1 MPAGAKAVGQGRSV
15 ARHERESLTEMN
27 TKISHSVA
35 EVQGFYGPFS
45 FPEQLLQ
52 KIWLRGE
59 FDRAAAR
66 TMDGRALAILHP
78 GKWNRLGGP
87 DFRDARLRLG
97 DQLVVGDVELHL
109 YASDWVGHRHAR
121 DAAYDGV
128 VLHVVLF
135 PPPADHVT
143 RGANGQAIPVLVL
156 LPLLQHDLE
165 EYAEDEAVERLA
177 NRPLARTIEELS
189 PLPAA
194 ELLALLRHHAELR
207 WRLKT
212 HFARLRIERLG
223 WEEACHHTALEI
235 LGYRFNR
242 APMLSVATRWP
253 LAEWARG
260 AVAAEEVFAAEAGAA
275 RWSLQGVRPANHP
288 RTRLRQYAGWV
299 RAVPAWPARLA
310 GLAAQLPDVAGS
322 PGPTAA
328 VRRAGH
334 FADWRKRLA
343 GEVAG
348 GAVGGP
354 RLDNLIC
361 DGWLPL
367 LATRDATPVSELW
380 FHWYPGDSPAY
391 MGRVLRELGVL
402 TARIQPACHGL
413 IQGLL
418 GWWLVREQAEGFS
431 PPPPP
436 GRGA

>member
-1 MPAGAKAVGQGRSV
+1 MSA
-15 ARHERESLTEMN
+15 E
-27 TKISHSVA
+27 ISHSVA

-59 FDRAAAR
+59 FNRAAAR

-87 DFRDARLRLG
+87 DFRGARLRLG
-97 DQLVVGDVELHL
+97 DQTVNGDVELHL
-109 YASDWVGHRHAR
+109 YAGDWAAHRHAR

-135 PPPADHVT
+135 PPPAGHVT

-177 NRPLARTIEELS
+177 NRPLARTLEELS

-194 ELLALLRHHAELR
+194 ELLALLRRHAEAR

-223 WEEACHHTALEI
+223 WEGACHHTALEV

-253 LAEWARG
+253 LAEWASG
-260 AVAAEEVFAAEAGAA
+260 AVVAEEVFAAEAGL
-275 RWSLQGVRPANHP
+275 RCWSLQGVRPANHP
-288 RTRLRQYAGWV
+288 RARLRQYAGWV
-299 RAVPAWPARLA
+299 RAVPAWPVRLA

-322 PGPTAA
+322 PGPTAT
-328 VRRAGH
+328 VRRTYH
-334 FADWRKRLA
+334 FTDWRKRLA
-343 GEVAG
+343 REIAG
-348 GAVGGP
+348 GAVGGS

-367 LATRDATPVSELW
+367 LAAHGTTAVSGLW
-380 FHWYPGDSPAY
+380 FHWFPGDSPAP
-391 MGRVLRELGVL
+391 MGRALRELGVL
-402 TARIQPACHGL
+402 SARMQPACHGL

-418 GWWLVREQAEGFS
+418 GWWLVREQAEGFP

>member
-1 MPAGAKAVGQGRSV
+1 MAGV
-15 ARHERESLTEMN
+15 AQHEREGVAKMSAEISL
-27 TKISHSVA
+27 SVA

-66 TMDGRALAILHP
+66 TMDGRALTIQHP

-87 DFRDARLRLG
+87 DFRGARLRLG
-97 DQLVVGDVELHL
+97 DQTIVGDIELHL
-109 YASDWVGHRHAR
+109 YAGDWVAHRHAQ
-121 DAAYDGV
+121 DPAYDGV

-135 PPPADHVT
+135 PPTAGQVT
-143 RGANGQAIPVLVL
+143 HGANGRTIPVLVL

-165 EYAEDEAVERLA
+165 EYAADEAVERLA
-177 NRPLARTIEELS
+177 NRPLARTLEELS

-194 ELLALLRHHAELR
+194 ELWALLRRHAELR

-212 HFARLRIERLG
+212 HFARLRIDRLG
-223 WEEACHHTALEI
+223 WEEACHHTALEV

-260 AVAAEEVFAAEAGAA
+260 AVTAEEVFATGAGSAH
-275 RWSLQGVRPANHP
+275 WSLQGVRPANHP

-299 RAVPAWPARLA
+299 RTMPDWPARLA
-310 GLAAQLPDVAGS
+310 RRAAQLPDIAGS
-322 PGPTAA
+322 PEPTAV
-328 VRRAGH
+328 VRRAHH
-334 FADWRKRLA
+334 FAEWRKRLA
-343 GEVAG
+343 HEIAG
-348 GAVGGP
+348 GAVGGS

-367 LATRDATPVSELW
+367 LAARGATTISALW
-380 FHWYPGDSPAY
+380 FHWYPGDAPAQ
-391 MGRVLRELGVL
+391 MDRVLRELGVL
-402 TARIQPACHGL
+402 PARMQPACHGL

-418 GWWLVREQAEGFS
+418 GWWLVREQAEGFP

>member
-1 MPAGAKAVGQGRSV
+1 MS
-15 ARHERESLTEMN
+15 TELPH
-27 TKISHSVA
+27 IVA

-59 FDRAAAR
+59 FDRAVAR

-87 DFRDARLRLG
+87 DFRRARLRIG
-97 DQLVVGDVELHL
+97 DQTITGDVELHL
-109 YASDWVGHRHAR
+109 YAVDWAGHRHAQ
-121 DAAYDGV
+121 DAGYDDV

-135 PPPADHVT
+135 PPPPGHVT

-165 EYAEDEAVERLA
+165 EYAADEAIERLA
-177 NRPLARTIEELS
+177 NRPLARTLEELS

-194 ELLALLRHHAELR
+194 ELAALLRRHAELR

-223 WEEACHHTALEI
+223 WDGACHHTALEV

-242 APMLSVATRWP
+242 AAMLSVATRWP
-253 LAEWARG
+253 LAEWANG
-260 AVAAEEVFAAEAGAA
+260 AVAAEEVFAAEAGSA
-275 RWSLQGVRPANHP
+275 RWSLQGVRSANHP
-288 RTRLRQYAGWV
+288 RTRLRQYARWV
-299 RAVPAWPARLA
+299 RTVPAWPARLA
-310 GLAAQLPDVAGS
+310 ELAAQLPDITGS
-322 PGPTAA
+322 PGPTAT
-328 VRRAGH
+328 VRRTCH
-334 FADWRKRLA
+334 FTDWRKRLA
-343 GEVAG
+343 REVAG
-348 GAVGGP
+348 GAVGGS

-367 LATRDATPVSELW
+367 LSARGATAVSGLW
-380 FHWYPGDSPAY
+380 FHWFPGDSPAQ
-391 MGRVLRELGVL
+391 MPRALRELGIL
-402 TARIQPACHGL
+402 TTRMQPACHGL

-431 PPPPP
+431 MPPLP

>member
-1 MPAGAKAVGQGRSV
+1 MA
-15 ARHERESLTEMN
+15 EMSAE
-27 TKISHSVA
+27 ISPSVA
-35 EVQGFYGPFS
+35 EVQGCYGPFS

-66 TMDGRALAILHP
+66 TLAGRPLAILHP

-87 DFRDARLRLG
+87 DFLGARLRIG
-97 DQLVVGDVELHL
+97 DQTIVGDVELHL
-109 YASDWVGHRHAR
+109 YAGDWAGHRHAR

-135 PPPADHVT
+135 PPPVGHVT

-165 EYAEDEAVERLA
+165 EYAEDEVVERLA
-177 NRPLARTIEELS
+177 NRPLARTLEELS

-194 ELLALLRHHAELR
+194 ELSALLRRHAELR

-223 WEEACHHTALEI
+223 WEDACHHTALEV

-242 APMLSVATRWP
+242 APMLHVATRWP
-253 LAEWARG
+253 LAEWAGG
-260 AVAAEEVFAAEAGAA
+260 AVTPEEVFATEAGSAH
-275 RWSLQGVRPANHP
+275 WSRQGVRPANHP
-288 RTRLRQYAGWV
+288 RTRLRQYAEWV
-299 RAVPAWPARLA
+299 RIVPDWPARLA
-310 GLAAQLPDVAGS
+310 GLATQWPDLAGS
-322 PGPTAA
+322 LGPTAA
-328 VRRAGH
+328 VRREHH

-343 GEVAG
+343 REVAG

-367 LATRDATPVSELW
+367 LSAQGVAAVSGVW
-380 FHWYPGDSPAY
+380 FHWFSGDLPAP
-391 MGRVLRELGVL
+391 MHRALRELGVL
-402 TARIQPACHGL
+402 TPRMQPACHGL

-418 GWWLVREQAEGFS
+418 GWWLVREQAGPFP